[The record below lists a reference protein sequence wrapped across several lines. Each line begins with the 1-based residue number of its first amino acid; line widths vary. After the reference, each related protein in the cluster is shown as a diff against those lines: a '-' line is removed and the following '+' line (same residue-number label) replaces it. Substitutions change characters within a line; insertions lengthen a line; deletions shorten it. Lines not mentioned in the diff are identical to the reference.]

1 MCIYLIIS
9 FLNVVVF
16 YIPLIR
22 APVLM
27 ASLISF
33 FPVTDVSVVMT
44 VVVDLVATEFGM
56 FSVFDVVE

>member
-16 YIPLIR
+16 YIPLIGS
-22 APVLM
+22 PVRI

-33 FPVTDVSVVMT
+33 FPVTDVAVVMT

>member
-16 YIPLIR
+16 YIPLIGS
-22 APVLM
+22 PVRI

-33 FPVTDVSVVMT
+33 FPVTDVAVVMT
-44 VVVDLVATEFGM
+44 VVVDLVVAEFGM
-56 FSVFDVVE
+56 F